1 VSSFLGLRQSSS
13 RINIGL
19 LGPEDD
25 GTVLL
30 ETSVNTYQLMYNI
43 PEDLIFNKATMRSS
57 YLPEFLF

>member
-1 VSSFLGLRQSSS
+1 
-13 RINIGL
+13 L

-43 PEDLIFNKATMRSS
+43 PEYLIFNKATVSSS
-57 YLPEFLF
+57 YLPEFLFLKEFERMSKVA